1 MKKSPEYF
9 MSLALK
15 EAKKAYLLD
24 EVPVGAVIVKDDKVI
39 AKGHNLREKKN
50 DVTSHAEIEAIK
62 KANKK
67 LVSWRLNDCDIYVTL
82 EPCMMC
88 MGAILQSKIRHIYFG
103 AKDEK
108 MGALGGSFDILNGNG
123 LTYIPLVS
131 SGVLENESSS
141 LLKEY
146 FQNKRNK

>member
-1 MKKSPEYF
+1 
-9 MSLALK
+9 MSLAIK

-50 DVTSHAEIEAIK
+50 DVTSHAEVEAIK
-62 KANKK
+62 KANKI
-67 LVSWRLNDCDIYVTL
+67 LNSWRLNDCDIYVTL

-88 MGAILQSKIRHIYFG
+88 MGAILQSRIRHIYFG

-123 LTYIPLVS
+123 LSYIPLVS
-131 SGVLENESSS
+131 ASILENESAS

>member
-1 MKKSPEYF
+1 MIKNPEYF
-9 MSLALK
+9 MSLAIE
-15 EAKKAYLLD
+15 EAKKAYNVD
-24 EVPVGAVIVKDDKVI
+24 EVPVGAVIVKDGEVI
-39 AKGHNLREKKN
+39 GVGHNLREKKN

-62 KANKK
+62 EASKK
-67 LVSWRLNDCDIYVTL
+67 LNSWRLVDCDIFVTL

-88 MGAILQSKIRHIYFG
+88 VGALLQARIRHIYYG

-108 MGALGGSFDILNGNG
+108 GGALGGAFDVLNGNG

-131 SGVLENESSS
+131 SNILENECSS

-146 FQNKRNK
+146 FQNKREK